1 MKRMNEA
8 FERTRHDNGV
18 GNTWVRTL
26 VVLTLSLTV
35 LAGSALAQSLAEV
48 AAKEKKRRSEV
59 KGTTQIISERELQT
73 GRRATS
79 LPSDSATAGN
89 QEGGAVAGEETATAA
104 EPEVDERTT
113 QAYWQNRVNAANEKI
128 AALEA
133 KLQSPESDWGGGMRT
148 DVNPVGQRNLSQR
161 QEIESELAAARAELA
176 QIQDEAR
183 RAGVPAG
190 WVR

>member
-1 MKRMNEA
+1 MKGMNET
-8 FERTRHDNGV
+8 FERTRHHK
-18 GNTWVRTL
+18 WVRTL
-26 VVLTLSLTV
+26 VVLTLSTAV

-48 AAKEKKRRSEV
+48 AEKEKQRRSEV
-59 KGTTQIISERELQT
+59 KGATKVISERELQS
-73 GRRATS
+73 GRRVTP
-79 LPSDSATAGN
+79 LPSDSA
-89 QEGGAVAGEETATAA
+89 ATASSQGGGEVA
-104 EPEVDERTT
+104 SDEAAIGEEPEVDETT
-113 QAYWQNRVNAANEKI
+113 TREYWQNRVTAAQEKT
-128 AALEA
+128 AALEE

-161 QEIESELAAARAELA
+161 QEIESQLAAARAELA